1 MGRRR
6 DKKGIGINKQLV
18 GNVQQN
24 NYIMKQ
30 VKKKIL
36 YDEIQMDKK
45 NMASLRQISKIN
57 HNGSKQKQKDE
68 SENLGNKMQMEREG
82 NGKEKGNHYE
92 IESHS
97 KVMTRQADTKA
108 DENV

>member
-1 MGRRR
+1 
-6 DKKGIGINKQLV
+6 
-18 GNVQQN
+18 
-24 NYIMKQ
+24 
-30 VKKKIL
+30 
-36 YDEIQMDKK
+36 
-45 NMASLRQISKIN
+45 
-57 HNGSKQKQKDE
+57 
-68 SENLGNKMQMEREG
+68 MERDG